1 MESLIVVID
10 DEEDMLDLLEYNL
23 TKAGYEVLSF
33 LNTSKIEQLL
43 NEENVDLLIV
53 DRNLPGVE
61 GSEFIKNLR
70 LRGYNNS
77 VIFLSAKTSMDE
89 QLEGFEAGGDD
100 YITKPFEMDNLL
112 ARIKAVLKR
121 TKKKAD
127 IYKFKDIFINL
138 TNAEVLIG
146 NTNVE
151 LTKLETNL
159 LVEFI
164 KNKNILLTRDYLLS
178 AIWNDENSSEKTV
191 NIAIKRLREKIDPTK
206 EKKYIKSIRGE
217 GYMLC

>member
-23 TKAGYEVLSF
+23 TKAGYEVLGF

-100 YITKPFEMDNLL
+100 YITKPFEINNLL

-138 TNAEVLIG
+138 TNAKVLIG
-146 NTNVE
+146 NKNVE

>member
-138 TNAEVLIG
+138 TNAEVLVD

>member
-23 TKAGYEVLSF
+23 TKVGYEVLGF

-138 TNAEVLIG
+138 TNAKVLIG
-146 NTNVE
+146 NKSVE

-191 NIAIKRLREKIDPTK
+191 NIAIKRLREKIDPTR

>member
-23 TKAGYEVLSF
+23 TKAGYEVLGF

-53 DRNLPGVE
+53 DRNLPGIE

-70 LRGYNNS
+70 LKGYNNS
-77 VIFLSAKTSMDE
+77 VIFLSAKTSMNE

-146 NTNVE
+146 NTNIE

-178 AIWNDENSSEKTV
+178 VIWNDENSSEKTV
-191 NIAIKRLREKIDPTK
+191 NIAIKRLREKIDPTRK
-206 EKKYIKSIRGE
+206 KKYIKSIRGE

>member
-23 TKAGYEVLSF
+23 TKAGYEVLGF

-53 DRNLPGVE
+53 DRNLPGIE

-70 LRGYNNS
+70 LKGYNNS
-77 VIFLSAKTSMDE
+77 VIFLSAKTSMNE

-100 YITKPFEMDNLL
+100 YITKPFEINNLL

-146 NTNVE
+146 NTNVD

-191 NIAIKRLREKIDPTK
+191 NIAIKRLREKIDPTR

>member
-23 TKAGYEVLSF
+23 TKAGYEVLGF

-53 DRNLPGVE
+53 DRNLPGIE

-112 ARIKAVLKR
+112 ARIKAILKR

-146 NTNVE
+146 NTNVD

-191 NIAIKRLREKIDPTK
+191 NIAIKRLREKIDPTR

>member
-23 TKAGYEVLSF
+23 TKAGYEVLGF

-53 DRNLPGVE
+53 DRNLPGIE

-70 LRGYNNS
+70 LKGYNNS
-77 VIFLSAKTSMDE
+77 VIFLSAKTSMNE

-146 NTNVE
+146 NTNIE

-164 KNKNILLTRDYLLS
+164 KNKNILLSRDYLLS
-178 AIWNDENSSEKTV
+178 VIWNDENSSEKTV
-191 NIAIKRLREKIDPTK
+191 NIAIKRLREKIDPTR

>member
-23 TKAGYEVLSF
+23 TKAGYEVLGF

-70 LRGYNNS
+70 LKGYNNS

-100 YITKPFEMDNLL
+100 YITKPFEIDNLL

-127 IYKFKDIFINL
+127 IYKFKDILINL

-146 NTNVE
+146 NKNVE

-178 AIWNDENSSEKTV
+178 VIWNDENSSEKTV
-191 NIAIKRLREKIDPTK
+191 NIAIKRLREKIDPTR

>member
-23 TKAGYEVLSF
+23 TKAGYEVLGF

-53 DRNLPGVE
+53 DRNLPGIE

-100 YITKPFEMDNLL
+100 YITKPFEINNLL

-138 TNAEVLIG
+138 TNAKILIG
-146 NTNVE
+146 NKNVE

-191 NIAIKRLREKIDPTK
+191 NIAIKRLREKIDPTR

>member
-23 TKAGYEVLSF
+23 TKAGYEVLGF

-53 DRNLPGVE
+53 DRNLPGIE

-70 LRGYNNS
+70 LKGYNNS
-77 VIFLSAKTSMDE
+77 VIFLSAKTSMNE

-100 YITKPFEMDNLL
+100 YITKPFDMDNLL
-112 ARIKAVLKR
+112 ARIKAILKR